1 MSQDAAPTQDA
12 LEEEA
17 RRHAQEIAAS
27 EEASAQA
34 VAAAEQGPS
43 PDEEIAQVRRSGR
56 QHDLSDTAPDHRP
69 QVDRRI
75 RLPRR

>member
-1 MSQDAAPTQDA
+1 MSEDAAPTQDA

-17 RRHAQEIAAS
+17 RRRAQEIAAS

-34 VAAAEQGPS
+34 VAERGPS
-43 PDEEIAQVRRSGR
+43 PDEEFAQVRRSGR
-56 QHDLSDTAPDHRP
+56 QRDLSDTAPDHRP

-75 RLPRR
+75 RVPRR

>member
-1 MSQDAAPTQDA
+1 MSEDAAPTQDA

-17 RRHAQEIAAS
+17 RRHALEIAAS
-27 EEASAQA
+27 EDASAQA
-34 VAAAEQGPS
+34 VTERGPS

-56 QHDLSDTAPDHRP
+56 QHDRSDTAPGHRP

-75 RLPRR
+75 RVPRR

>member
-1 MSQDAAPTQDA
+1 MSQDAAHTQDA

-34 VAAAEQGPS
+34 VAAAEQGP
-43 PDEEIAQVRRSGR
+43 PTDEEIAQLRRSGR
-56 QHDLSDTAPDHRP
+56 QHDLSDTALYHRP
-69 QVDRRI
+69 QADRHI
-75 RLPRR
+75 RVPRR